1 MQGLGQII
9 HYFRDYWGLAL
20 FSISASSIFELL
32 DLVVPYL
39 IGQTLNLLSQQSLD
53 PLMQG
58 LINQVG
64 TWGSWSVSTG
74 FSMNVLLGLMF
85 LLTVMRAPLQPWLSG
100 YFHWEITLRS
110 RHQQTQRAI
119 AKILSLPLD
128 FYDTHNPG
136 RIAGRVARGLS
147 NHTWTYPDIAGL
159 MLPKMV
165 RVLGIVV
172 VMTWLEWR
180 MALFM
185 FCSFIFILSFSF
197 RKLSYLIKK
206 EQSVDVHQENTESR
220 TSELITNIKTVKAFA
235 TEAWELKRQTERLSR
250 ELKFVIHK
258 IHLGY
263 VYLATYQR
271 TIVQS
276 CLFFILGFTLTET
289 MAGRISLGHFVTL
302 YTIASMGYAEIEPMS
317 NLLEVLARRYASM
330 VRFHEFLALPDAP
343 DSQPLLLPKRQIN
356 LHYTPYQFTG
366 KISLENL
373 EFRYHP
379 KRPVLQEINLLI
391 QPYETIALVG
401 RSGSGKSTL
410 IKLLLRYFSPQKGRI
425 LMDGEDIQNL
435 EVTGYRRRLAVVHQE
450 VDVFNGTLLD
460 NLTYGYP
467 QATRTE
473 VAAAC
478 AIARVDEFI
487 DLLPQKYYTL
497 VGERGVRLSGGQ
509 RQRIGIARAL
519 LVQPDVLIFD
529 EATSSLD
536 YESERAIQRAM
547 AQIQGERT
555 TIIIA
560 HRLSTVR
567 EANRIVVLDQGRIVE
582 VGNHQE
588 LIQGEGIYHRLHALQ
603 ASGDLL

>member
-1 MQGLGQII
+1 MKGLWQII
-9 HYFRDYWGLAL
+9 NYFRDYWGLAL
-20 FSISASSIFELL
+20 FSITTSSIFELL

-39 IGQTLNLLSQQSLD
+39 IGQTLNLLSQQPLD
-53 PLMQG
+53 GWLQDW
-58 LINQVG
+58 INAIAA
-64 TWGSWSVSTG
+64 WGSWSVHPQ
-74 FSMNVLLGLMF
+74 FSLYVLLGLMF
-85 LLTVMRAPLQPWLSG
+85 GLTVLRAPLQPWLSG

-147 NHTWTYPDIAGL
+147 NHTWTYPDLAGL
-159 MLPKMV
+159 MIPKMV

-172 VMTWLEWR
+172 VTAWLEWR
-180 MALFM
+180 IALFM

-197 RKLSYLIKK
+197 RKLNYLIHK
-206 EQSVDVHQENTESR
+206 EQAVEVHQENTESR
-220 TSELITNIKTVKAFA
+220 TSEIITNIKTVKAFA
-235 TEAWELKRQTERLSR
+235 REAWELQRQTERLDR
-250 ELKFVIHK
+250 ELKFILHK

-263 VYLATYQR
+263 VRLATYQR

-276 CLFFILGFTLTET
+276 CLFFILGFSLTET
-289 MAGRISLGHFVTL
+289 VAGRISLGHFVTL

-330 VRFHEFLALPDAP
+330 VRFHEFLALPNAP
-343 DSQPLLLPKRQIN
+343 DAQPLLLPNRQIN
-356 LHYTPYQFTG
+356 LSYTPYQFSG
-366 KISLENL
+366 KISIENL
-373 EFRYHP
+373 EFGYQP
-379 KRPVLQEINLLI
+379 NRPVLQDIDLLI
-391 QPYETIALVG
+391 APYETIALVG

-425 LMDGEDIQNL
+425 LIDGEDIQDL
-435 EVTGYRRRLAVVHQE
+435 DITGYRRRLAVVHQE

-460 NLTYGYP
+460 NLRYGCP
-467 QATRTE
+467 EATMAE
-473 VAAAC
+473 VEAAC

-487 DLLPQKYYTL
+487 DLLPQKYYTI

-547 AQIQGERT
+547 AEIQGQRT

-567 EANRIVVLDQGRIVE
+567 EANRIVVLDQGRLVE
-582 VGNHQE
+582 VGTHQE
-588 LIQGEGIYHRLHALQ
+588 LLQGQGIYHRLHALQ

>member
-1 MQGLGQII
+1 
-9 HYFRDYWGLAL
+9 
-20 FSISASSIFELL
+20 
-32 DLVVPYL
+32 
-39 IGQTLNLLSQQSLD
+39 
-53 PLMQG
+53 
-58 LINQVG
+58 
-64 TWGSWSVSTG
+64 
-74 FSMNVLLGLMF
+74 
-85 LLTVMRAPLQPWLSG
+85 
-100 YFHWEITLRS
+100 WEITLRS